1 MIPLLLSF
9 ALNVDTLSYMY
20 AVPSIEKD
28 TVYIH
33 NGEMCD
39 TFIRV
44 WESTD
49 PTQEIEIVEDIIP
62 YRRRYINSLET
73 ASTYQYN

>member
-9 ALNVDTLSYMY
+9 TLSIDTLSYMY
-20 AVPSIEKD
+20 AVPSIDKD
-28 TVYIH
+28 TMYIH
-33 NGEMCD
+33 NGEMCEA
-39 TFIRV
+39 FIRV
-44 WESTD
+44 WELTD

-62 YRRRYINSLET
+62 YRRKYINSLET

>member
-1 MIPLLLSF
+1 
-9 ALNVDTLSYMY
+9 MY

-62 YRRRYINSLET
+62 YRRRYINFINRRNNFY
-73 ASTYQYN
+73 STNKSY